1 MPLECRA
8 RCMLVSHRDRLVFT
22 RGANFMKL
30 LVLSAVMVW
39 GAIAFASQGVCQEK
53 KPQPDRPYLEHTES
67 PRLHFMTPFTRS
79 TGRVE
84 LAASSAQRDL
94 NAPLDLSSAEI
105 ESVLRLRGNV
115 EVMMCSPGSH
125 GCDNGSMVI
134 QADAVDYNEKTHEIH
149 AHGDVRIEPYRGLVA
164 R

>member
-1 MPLECRA
+1 MPLECQA
-8 RCMLVSHRDRLVFT
+8 RCRLVSHREIGWFSE
-22 RGANFMKL
+22 GSYFMKL

-84 LAASSAQRDL
+84 LAASTAQRDL
-94 NAPLDLSSAEI
+94 SAPLDLSSAEI
-105 ESVLRLRGNV
+105 ESALRLRRNV
-115 EVMMCSPGSH
+115 EVM
-125 GCDNGSMVI
+125 I
-134 QADAVDYNEKTHEIH
+134 
-149 AHGDVRIEPYRGLVA
+149 
-164 R
+164 